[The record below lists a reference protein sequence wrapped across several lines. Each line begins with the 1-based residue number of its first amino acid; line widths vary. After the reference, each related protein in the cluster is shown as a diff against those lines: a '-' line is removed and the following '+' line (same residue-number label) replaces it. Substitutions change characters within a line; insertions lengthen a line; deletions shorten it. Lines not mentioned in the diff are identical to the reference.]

1 LSFLDSW
8 RSTLYSLTGII
19 IIFARI
25 INAKNMIE
33 KFLNEE
39 QDPKTVEKVY
49 SRLVDLLSSGE
60 EVIYI
65 AVQKKPLVNL
75 FPDCIAITNKRVL
88 FFTPANLGLS
98 IKFVDFVWKDIVDVY
113 TKEEIIGAIFSVKTT
128 GGAEMAVDYLPKIQ
142 GRKLYQYAQERKEVE
157 REARRQRDLEQKR
170 AESGA
175 VQFENS
181 PARAFA
187 APASPQP
194 FSSQPAYTA
203 PVAPPAPAPTPV
215 IPPAPAPVVQE
226 AAAPTPAAKPDELT
240 EKLKKLKTLFDNG
253 LISQEEY
260 NAKKLDLLSDL

>member
-1 LSFLDSW
+1 
-8 RSTLYSLTGII
+8 LTGII
-19 IIFARI
+19 VIFARI

-175 VQFENS
+175 VQFENP
-181 PARAFA
+181 PARAFV

-194 FSSQPAYTA
+194 FSQQNGYTTPAAPVTPPA
-203 PVAPPAPAPTPV
+203 PVA
-215 IPPAPAPVVQE
+215 APAPVVQE
-226 AAAPTPAAKPDELT
+226 TPAPAPVAPKPDELT